1 MSKEMQGSRHN
12 RCSSSRPHLVKRVVS
27 TAEAEPEA
35 VAVAVVG

>member
-12 RCSSSRPHLVKRVVS
+12 RCSSSRPHLAKRVVW
-27 TAEAEPEA
+27 AGPEA